1 MFAFLLIAAVIDI
14 GDPVDTSNHR
24 ILSRNEICLQRVD
37 ADSVNSFV
45 PKSGFFAAIADV
57 EILRRYAGSMLKGRG
72 FGLRL
77 WKNGR
82 MTL

>member
-1 MFAFLLIAAVIDI
+1 MIDI

-45 PKSGFFAAIADV
+45 PKSGFFAVIADA
-57 EILRRYAGSMLKGRG
+57 EIARRYAEGSPEGPGIRASSVE
-72 FGLRL
+72 
-77 WKNGR
+77 NGR
-82 MTL
+82 ATL